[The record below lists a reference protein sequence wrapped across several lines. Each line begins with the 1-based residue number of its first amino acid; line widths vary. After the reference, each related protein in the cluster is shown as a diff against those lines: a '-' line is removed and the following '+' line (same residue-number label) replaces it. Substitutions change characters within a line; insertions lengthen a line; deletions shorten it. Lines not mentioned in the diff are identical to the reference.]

1 MSNADM
7 TGTIPSE
14 TFHQQLSL
22 KLMTE
27 DCKLLL
33 AQVIHVLRGRKIH
46 KSLIIAVL
54 FSLKSAIS

>member
-7 TGTIPSE
+7 AGTIPSE

-33 AQVIHVLRGRKIH
+33 AQVIHVLRERKIH
-46 KSLIIAVL
+46 KSLQDNRSFILSQICH
-54 FSLKSAIS
+54 